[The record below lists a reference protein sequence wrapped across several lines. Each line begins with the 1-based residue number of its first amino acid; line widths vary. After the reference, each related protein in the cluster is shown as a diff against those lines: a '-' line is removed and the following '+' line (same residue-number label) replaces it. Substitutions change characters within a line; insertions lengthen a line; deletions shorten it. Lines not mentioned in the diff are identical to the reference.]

1 MPDGGPSACCWRRAF
16 LGGVLPLLLLA
27 LRPCA
32 AHAQWA
38 VEGFLGTSFSAHS
51 PLTIYQAGKP
61 TLHIT
66 ADYATNPRQAWIY
79 YAFRVSR
86 WWGRWGGTAGFIHQK
101 VYLTNPPPEVQEFR
115 VTNGYNLFSVG
126 AGYLTR
132 GWSFLGGLGPVIANP
147 ANTVRGLP
155 LPDNGGGF
163 GTGYYLS
170 GVNLQLGVNRRFYVV
185 DRAFLTV
192 DVTGTAAWASV
203 DVVNGH
209 ADTPNYALNLLF
221 GVGWGGRRPG
231 VGPAP

>member
-1 MPDGGPSACCWRRAF
+1 MRVFRTG
-16 LGGVLPLLLLA
+16 LLLA
-27 LRPCA
+27 LLLTVRPSA
-32 AHAQWA
+32 ASAQWA

-51 PLTIYQAGKP
+51 PLTIYQAGEP

-66 ADYATNPRQAWIY
+66 ADYATNPSRAWIY

-101 VYLTNPPPEVQEFR
+101 VYLQNPPPEVQEFR
-115 VTNGYNLFSVG
+115 VTNGYNLLGIG
-126 AGYLTR
+126 AGYLTH
-132 GWSFLGGLGPVIANP
+132 GWSFIGAVGPVIANP
-147 ANTVRGLP
+147 VNTVRDLD

-170 GVNLQLGVNRRFYVV
+170 GFDLQLGVNRRFYLV

-203 DVVNGH
+203 DVVDGH
-209 ADTPNYALNLLF
+209 ADTPNYALHLLF
-221 GVGWGGRRPG
+221 GLGWGAHRAGA
-231 VGPAP
+231 APTP